1 MQTVAV
7 CGYVEPLSAV
17 LFSVILLG
25 ESMSAWQAVGAVLI
39 FSGAMLSQMR
49 RASR

>member
-1 MQTVAV
+1 VQTVAV

-25 ESMSAWQAVGAVLI
+25 ETMSAWQALGAVLI
-39 FSGAMLSQMR
+39 FSGAVLSQMPR
-49 RASR
+49 SKN